1 MYSLSSFYKSK
12 EWEQFREYVIHKR
25 TADDGFI
32 YDEVTGKPILKKYDI
47 ILHHKIVLTEQ
58 NVNDASISL
67 NEDNIMIV
75 SHKTH
80 NMLHERF
87 GFQGTRH
94 IYLVYGSP
102 CSGKTTYVEDTAGK
116 DDLILDVDKIY
127 QAISINPS
135 HIKSKCLSSNVF
147 QIRDLILDMIKTRN
161 GKWKNAY
168 VVGGYP
174 YQNERER
181 LINSLGAEEIF
192 IDTSIDKCLEN
203 ASERPKEYIKYIYD
217 WFELKN

>member
-1 MYSLSSFYKSK
+1 MYSLSTFYKSK
-12 EWEQFREYVIHKR
+12 EWENFREYIIHKR

-58 NVNDASISL
+58 NVNDASISM
-67 NEDNIMIV
+67 NEENIMIV

-80 NMLHERF
+80 NMIHERF
-87 GFQGTRH
+87 GYAGTRH

-102 CSGKTTYVEDTAGK
+102 CSGKTTYVEDAAGK

>member
-1 MYSLSSFYKSK
+1 MYSLSTFYKSK
-12 EWEQFREYVIHKR
+12 EWENFREYIIHKR

-47 ILHHKIVLTEQ
+47 IFHHKIVLTEQ

-67 NEDNIMIV
+67 NEENIMIV

-80 NMLHERF
+80 NMIHERF
-87 GFQGTRH
+87 GYSGTRH

-102 CSGKTTYVEDTAGK
+102 CSGKTTYVEDAAGK

>member
-1 MYSLSSFYKSK
+1 MYSLSTFYKSK

-80 NMLHERF
+80 NMIHERF
-87 GFQGTRH
+87 GYQGTRH

-102 CSGKTTYVEDTAGK
+102 CSGKTTYVEDAAGK
-116 DDLILDVDKIY
+116 DDLILDVDKLY

-203 ASERPKEYIKYIYD
+203 ASERSKEYIKYIYD